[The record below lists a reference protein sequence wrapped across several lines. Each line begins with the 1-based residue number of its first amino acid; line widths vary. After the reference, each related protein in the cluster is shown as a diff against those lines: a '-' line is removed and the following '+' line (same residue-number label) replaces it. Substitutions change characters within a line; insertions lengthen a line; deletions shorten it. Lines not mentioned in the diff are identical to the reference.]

1 MPYLFCE
8 ATLKQVMHKSKR
20 KMYAHARIANIYL
33 EKSLEEIFIFRLI
46 ATSHN
51 KKHKYNIKELI
62 SPSFCFIGDL
72 FHSNLFHD
80 LG

>member
-1 MPYLFCE
+1 
-8 ATLKQVMHKSKR
+8 
-20 KMYAHARIANIYL
+20 MYAHAHIANIYL